1 MKSSLFAALVGGTI
15 AGVAASPMDELFGRQ
30 AVCNRDNCFRAV
42 IGSRPGPAVAS
53 ADCSSWMQVTETPC
67 ASTVTE
73 TAVVTSFTTTLG
85 NPYPGLR
92 KLKREELEDRQVS
105 LTTTAAAAAS
115 CTPLQGRPSS
125 MPAYIDTACKATIGT
140 LVPTA
145 RYSSAC
151 SCDGITS
158 ATTTLPAAVITVTST
173 STVEAAFTPTNTPTA
188 FVLQGSGDRSL
199 YVTVDGNG
207 ALRLVRDA
215 TAATPFYVDKAGQ
228 MRNYNSPDKTLVD
241 YYQPDP
247 ATANDRVYSDVQRDG
262 NYPITCRNVGR
273 NAGEYYGGCQS
284 SGSPTG
290 NPVVYGFGY
299 CPNQGGF
306 VYMIPNNSNV
316 RCAGGY
322 AFLGFWLQAYSVN
335 N

>member
-1 MKSSLFAALVGGTI
+1 MKSSIITALVGGII
-15 AGVAASPMDELFGRQ
+15 AQRAAATPADELFARQ
-30 AVCNRDNCFRAV
+30 AGCNRDNCFRALL
-42 IGSRPGPAVAS
+42 GSKPGPASAS

-67 ASTVTE
+67 TSTATQ
-73 TAVVTSFTTTLG
+73 TATVVSYTTTLA
-85 NPYPGLR
+85 NAYPGL
-92 KLKREELEDRQVS
+92 KKMKREEIEARQAS
-105 LTTTAAAAAS
+105 TTTAAAPV
-115 CTPLQGRPSS
+115 CTPAQNRPSS
-125 MPAYIDTACKATIGT
+125 MPAYAETGCKSTIGT

-151 SCDGITS
+151 SCDGIT
-158 ATTTLPAAVITVTST
+158 ATTTTLATPVTTITVTT
-173 STVEAAFTPTNTPTA
+173 TVEAAFTPTSTPTA

-199 YVTVDGNG
+199 YVTVDGQG

-215 TAATPFYVDKAGQ
+215 SVATPFYVDKAGQ
-228 MRNYNSPDKTLVD
+228 MRNLNSPDKVLVD

-247 ATANDRVYSDVQRDG
+247 ATANDKVYSDLQGTG
-262 NYPITCRNVGR
+262 NYPITCSYTGR
-273 NAGEYYGGCQS
+273 SDGAYYGNCQS

-299 CPNQGGF
+299 CPNQGGY

-322 AFLGFWLQAYSVN
+322 AFLGFWLQAYTKA
-335 N
+335 

>member
-1 MKSSLFAALVGGTI
+1 MKSSLFAALIGGTI

-42 IGSRPGPAVAS
+42 IGSRPGPGVAS

-67 ASTVTE
+67 ASTVTQ
-73 TAVVTSFTTTLG
+73 TAVVTSFTTTLA

-92 KLKREELEDRQVS
+92 KVKREELEGRQVP
-105 LTTTAAAAAS
+105 LTTTAAAAV
-115 CTPLQGRPSS
+115 CTPGQSRPSS
-125 MPAYIDTACKATIGT
+125 MPAYIGTACQSTIGA

-151 SCDGITS
+151 SCNGITA
-158 ATTTLPAAVITVTST
+158 ATTTLPAAVVTVTST
-173 STVEAAFTPTNTPTA
+173 STVKAAFTPTNTPTA

-215 TAATPFYVDKAGQ
+215 SVATPFYVDKAGQ
-228 MRNYNSPDKTLVD
+228 MRNYNNPEKTLVD

-247 ATANDRVYSDVQRDG
+247 ATANDRVYSDVQRQG
-262 NYPITCRNVGR
+262 NYPITCTYVGR
-273 NAGEYYGGCQS
+273 NAGDYYGTCQS

-299 CPNQGGF
+299 CPNQGGY

-322 AFLGFWLQAYSVN
+322 AFLGFFLQAYSPKV
-335 N
+335 